1 MLNKAFRNKKGIT
14 LIALIITIIVLLILA
29 GVTIAAISSN
39 ESAPNKAVEARQKNE
54 EGAELDAITLAA
66 VSSVA
71 EGDYNLYVDVPTLR
85 KGLTG
90 LIKGDVNTVIGDN
103 ATEWQVEGYK
113 TGRLYKITNRGTVEV
128 LTGVNFKEKTVKIVQ
143 GLTGEVEVSNL
154 TGKAITWTSSDTTGK
169 VTVAGKTGEENKA
182 IVTVDSNVTAGTT
195 ITITATAGTEHDEC
209 TVTITEAVTSI
220 SLTKNGS
227 AVTTVEVEEGST
239 NSEITVTT
247 VPAQGTNV
255 ESLQVTSSDETKA
268 IAVIENG
275 VLKITGV
282 AKAEG
287 IVITVSSLANN
298 VSKTVTVKVKE
309 APLPIGEYV
318 DYAVSYKDMY
328 TDYVFSSTN
337 GWRILDPGTPDG
349 NGGYTGTKIVST
361 GVPAKVYYH
370 YTTNASTA
378 ASTWWGTVAQVR
390 TLYGDTYADA
400 GYDYN
405 NSGYPNCFAAA
416 GMLKNFTS
424 IPFTA
429 NTSSPTANNGGYKT
443 ITNSDP
449 VTGTTNT
456 TNGSIFITSKAKTTD
471 EVPNSKETATTV
483 HALTQEELN
492 TAINKINGKTSGQS
506 GYRALTSTDSVT
518 SYNLF
523 YLRGL
528 ANENS
533 DYLYTSSTSYFYWLA
548 SRNTSNANDVRRV
561 DYGGNISINCSNTYG
576 VRPVVSLNSGIYKD
590 GNIWKIK

>member
-1 MLNKAFRNKKGIT
+1 
-14 LIALIITIIVLLILA
+14 
-29 GVTIAAISSN
+29 
-39 ESAPNKAVEARQKNE
+39 
-54 EGAELDAITLAA
+54 
-66 VSSVA
+66 
-71 EGDYNLYVDVPTLR
+71 
-85 KGLTG
+85 
-90 LIKGDVNTVIGDN
+90 
-103 ATEWQVEGYK
+103 
-113 TGRLYKITNRGTVEV
+113 
-128 LTGVNFKEKTVKIVQ
+128 
-143 GLTGEVEVSNL
+143 
-154 TGKAITWTSSDTTGK
+154 
-169 VTVAGKTGEENKA
+169 
-182 IVTVDSNVTAGTT
+182 
-195 ITITATAGTEHDEC
+195 
-209 TVTITEAVTSI
+209 
-220 SLTKNGS
+220 
-227 AVTTVEVEEGST
+227 
-239 NSEITVTT
+239 
-247 VPAQGTNV
+247 
-255 ESLQVTSSDETKA
+255 
-268 IAVIENG
+268 
-275 VLKITGV
+275 
-282 AKAEG
+282 
-287 IVITVSSLANN
+287 
-298 VSKTVTVKVKE
+298 
-309 APLPIGEYV
+309 
-318 DYAVSYKDMY
+318 DMY